1 MSAWWKALTAD
12 AQGVPDELR
21 VAFVATMFVY
31 LALWVIWFAIGHA
44 SDWPQVITPFCAGA
58 AGIAGAFGG
67 SMSIRGKS

>member
-1 MSAWWKALTAD
+1 MKAWWKALTAD

-21 VAFVATMFVY
+21 VAFVATMIVY
-31 LALWVIWFAIGHA
+31 LLLWLIWFGFGHA
-44 SDWPQVITPFCAGA
+44 AEWPKEITPFCAGA